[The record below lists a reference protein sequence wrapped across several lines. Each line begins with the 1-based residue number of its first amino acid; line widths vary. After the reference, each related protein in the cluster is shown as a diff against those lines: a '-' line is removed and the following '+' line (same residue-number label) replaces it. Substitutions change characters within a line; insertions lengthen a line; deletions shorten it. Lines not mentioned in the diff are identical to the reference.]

1 MNRNDFILLAIL
13 NAKEAVDSMSGL
25 AIRDIYDEDI
35 GIKMNT
41 YQKKLTRLR
50 KNGYVNIGFRDG
62 HANTYYITK
71 KGIKTLESHKKG
83 SV

>member
-1 MNRNDFILLAIL
+1 MNRIDFILLAIL
-13 NAKEAVDSMSGL
+13 NAKEAVDNMTGL

-41 YQKKLTRLR
+41 YQKKLARLR
-50 KNGYVNIGFRDG
+50 QNGYVKTGFRDG

-71 KGIKTLESHKKG
+71 KGMEILPSHEEG
-83 SV
+83 GI